1 MFRRFRE
8 NHDVLFIHITKDDF
22 SIMSAFGR
30 TLVEW
35 AEAAT
40 VHGVQYVFTA
50 GQVLTVFVMK

>member
-1 MFRRFRE
+1 M
-8 NHDVLFIHITKDDF
+8 HDVLFIHITKDDF

-50 GQVLTVFVMK
+50 GQVLIVFAMK

>member
-1 MFRRFRE
+1 
-8 NHDVLFIHITKDDF
+8 
-22 SIMSAFGR
+22 MSAVTQ

-50 GQVLTVFVMK
+50 GQVDLC